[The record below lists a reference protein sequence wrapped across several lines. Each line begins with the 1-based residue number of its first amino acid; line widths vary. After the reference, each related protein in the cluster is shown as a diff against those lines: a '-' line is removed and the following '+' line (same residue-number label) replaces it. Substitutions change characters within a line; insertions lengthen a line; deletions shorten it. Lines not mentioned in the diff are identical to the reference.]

1 MEPNMTN
8 NNNNNNNNNSNSNN
22 MMHVAPQVDP
32 ALYKMF
38 LQCQWQQ
45 ELDLNQQQKA
55 VIDNKYSALLNMPV
69 PPAPIKPPVL
79 PTKASAIKKT
89 DHKKGKVLGTT
100 VKSAIQTAKSSKQ
113 NSSVVASRP
122 DGDVT
127 YTVEHTISEINGQV
141 LPLTFQCKYMTY
153 NTKKLKGNNWC
164 KYITC

>member
-1 MEPNMTN
+1 
-8 NNNNNNNNNSNSNN
+8 

-141 LPLTFQCKYMTY
+141 YL
-153 NTKKLKGNNWC
+153 
-164 KYITC
+164 

>member
-1 MEPNMTN
+1 
-8 NNNNNNNNNSNSNN
+8 

-89 DHKKGKVLGTT
+89 DHKKGK
-100 VKSAIQTAKSSKQ
+100 SAIQTGKSSKQ
-113 NSSVVASRP
+113 NSSAVASRP

-141 LPLTFQCKYMTY
+141 YL
-153 NTKKLKGNNWC
+153 
-164 KYITC
+164 